1 MLENVEVLCHSSIRF
16 SKGNTI
22 YFDPFKIETNYND
35 ADVIFITHDHY
46 DHYSEEDIG
55 KIVKEDTVIVI
66 PEDLKTKV
74 LKKGWKEENIITV
87 IPNKSYTVK
96 NIEFQTVPAYNIN
109 KQFHPK
115 ENNWVGYLVNMEG
128 ITYYISGDTDI
139 TKENKKVKCDV
150 AFVPVGGTYTMDY
163 KEAAELINEI
173 KPKVAVPTHYGSII
187 GSKKDGA
194 KFAKLVDADI
204 VVDEVKMERGKWWL

>member
-96 NIEFQTVPAYNIN
+96 NIEFQTVPAYNVN

-139 TKENKKVKCDV
+139 TEENKKVKCDV

-204 VVDEVKMERGKWWL
+204 VVDKVKMERGK